1 MKWKIGNKEIKNQ
14 VCLAPMAGTSNPAYM
29 KICEEMGVGY
39 AITELISSEAII
51 RENQKTIDM
60 LKGYEKLN
68 IPIAIQIFGANPEA
82 LAHSAKVIEKKY
94 PNAIID
100 INMGC
105 PVPKVALSSKAGSG
119 LLKEPELVK
128 KIIEKVVKS
137 VKIPV
142 TVKIR
147 SGWDLNSINAL
158 QIAKIAE
165 EAGASAITIHGRT
178 RSQGYTGKVN
188 LDIIKEVKEN
198 VSIPV
203 IGNGDIRSKEDAKK
217 MLEYTGCD
225 AIMIGRAALGNP
237 WIIKETVE
245 YLENNKEIDKPTI
258 EEKKKMI
265 KKHLGYLLEIKN
277 EKTALLEMRT
287 NCAYYLKGIP
297 NTAKIKQEI
306 FKTKTKEEFIKEVD
320 KIKV

>member
-39 AITELISSEAII
+39 AITELISAEAIV
-51 RENQKTIDM
+51 RENKKTLNM

-68 IPIAIQIFGANPEA
+68 IPIAIQIFGSNPKTLANA
-82 LAHSAKVIEKKY
+82 AKKVEKVY
-94 PNAIID
+94 PKVIID

-128 KIIEKVVKS
+128 EIIEEVSKAVKT
-137 VKIPV
+137 PV

-158 QIAKIAE
+158 KIAKIAE
-165 EAGASAITIHGRT
+165 DAGAAAITIHGRT
-178 RSQGYTGKVN
+178 RSQGYTGNVN
-188 LDIIKEVKEN
+188 LDIIKEVKEA
-198 VSIPV
+198 VTIPV
-203 IGNGDIRSKEDAKK
+203 IGNGDIRSKEEAKK

-245 YLENNKEIDKPTI
+245 YLDNNKEVLKPTI
-258 EEKKKMI
+258 EVTEQSI
-265 KKHLGYLLEIKN
+265 IYTE
-277 EKTALLEMRT
+277 T
-287 NCAYYLKGIP
+287 IP
-297 NTAKIKQEI
+297 L
-306 FKTKTKEEFIKEVD
+306 
-320 KIKV
+320 